1 MADYKVQETSLVAVA
16 DAIREKAGKS
26 AYLVF
31 PDVFVEAAKA
41 ETRAALQTVYDSL
54 NQGQQKKIVK
64 DEKVKAL
71 FDLYGVE
78 YSE

>member
-1 MADYKVQETSLVAVA
+1 MKKAELTSAVA
-16 DAIREKAGKS
+16 
-26 AYLVF
+26 
-31 PDVFVEAAKA
+31 AAKA
-41 ETRAALQTVYDSL
+41 EVKDALQTVYDAL

-78 YSE
+78 YDGGDKA